1 MYSAERLYRK
11 LVEKYGTPLPYKKIC
26 GDEGI
31 VLEKG
36 DLGEVINGLYCRNN
50 GVSLIVLSSRISY
63 DERRDWGW
71 HELWHHFNCF
81 EASMH
86 YATKEERHAT
96 YFAALCRIPRIQWND
111 TIAAV
116 VDRYGV
122 SPWIAKARIEF
133 EAKKLNS

>member
-26 GDEGI
+26 SDEAI

-36 DLGEVINGLYCRNN
+36 DLGDGIHGVYCRTN
-50 GVSLIVLSSRISY
+50 GVSLIVLSSGISY

-71 HELWHHFNCF
+71 HEMWHHFNCF

-86 YATKEERHAT
+86 YAVKEEKKAT
-96 YFAALCRIPRIQWND
+96 TFAALCRVSTVTWNE
-111 TIAAV
+111 TIASV
-116 VDRYGV
+116 VERCSV

-133 EAKKLNS
+133 EAKKLNT